1 MPFTFDNIANVQRRI
16 VSGDV
21 TARAVVESALD
32 AAVRLNDTLNAF
44 LQIDRSGAL
53 QRANEIDEQLIA
65 QAQPAQP
72 QPA

>member
-1 MPFTFDNIANVQRRI
+1 LPFTFDNIASVQRRI

-32 AAVRLNDTLNAF
+32 AAARLNDTLNAF

-53 QRANEIDEQLIA
+53 RRA
-65 QAQPAQP
+65 
-72 QPA
+72 